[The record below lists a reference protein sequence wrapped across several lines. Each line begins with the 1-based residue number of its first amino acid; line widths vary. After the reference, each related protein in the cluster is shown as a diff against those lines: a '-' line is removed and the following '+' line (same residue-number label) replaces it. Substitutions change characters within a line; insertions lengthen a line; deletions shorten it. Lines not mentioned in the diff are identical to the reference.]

1 MANFVRVS
9 EGTTLALH
17 TLTLLAKRQGEVVST
32 RELALSLKA
41 SFDHLTK
48 VMQKLTKS
56 GFVDASR
63 GPLGGFTLK
72 RQAKEITLLEVFL
85 ALEGALKKD
94 ECPLAKPF
102 CISNGCA
109 LGKIVCDVEQ
119 KISKFFEETT
129 LADVAGSITL

>member
-17 TLTLLAKRQGEVVST
+17 TLMLLAKRPGEVVST
-32 RELALSLKA
+32 RELASFLKA

-63 GPLGGFTLK
+63 GPSGGFSLK

-94 ECPLAKPF
+94 ECLLAKPF
-102 CISNGCA
+102 CISKGCA
-109 LGKIVCDVEQ
+109 LGKAVCDIEQ
-119 KISKFFEETT
+119 KIAKFFEETT